1 MNRHRKLASAII
13 PLKGGLFFRLTS
25 LLRARRTVV
34 RLRACASS
42 YEKIPRHI
50 LILSLPTRSKAE
62 YFQLRELCF
71 FSNCLYNVALYN
83 IRQQYFKDKTYLTYF
98 SNCPLCKDND
108 NYKLLQAQV
117 ANQTLRAVDFAFKS
131 FFGSVGKVKSARP
144 PRYRQKGGLFTII
157 IPAQSVSIKDG
168 YLTVPQSRTYTSVL
182 NNHRIKIKVPERL
195 IGKKIREVK
204 IIPLYKGRAFKIAYC
219 YEIDEENLQ
228 LNRDNSLAIDIG
240 LDNLATCVTNFGT
253 SFIMDGRKI
262 KHINRNWNKR
272 RAYLQ
277 SILWKQGRCSS
288 KLLERI
294 TLKRNNRINDCLKKT
309 ARYIVNF
316 CIAND
321 IGTVICGYNPDFKR
335 GINLG
340 AKVNQ
345 QFTQI
350 SFGAL
355 RQQLKSLCA
364 RYGMNYIEQEESYT
378 SKASFLDLDE
388 LPIYNA
394 DTPYTGTF
402 SGKRI
407 KRGLYKSSN
416 GRLINADVNGAAN
429 ILRKSK
435 QNLNFE
441 RLCGG
446 LRARPLRIRI
456 A

>member
-1 MNRHRKLASAII
+1 MYLTQINMIR
-13 PLKGGLFFRLTS
+13 GLT
-25 LLRARRTVV
+25 
-34 RLRACASS
+34 
-42 YEKIPRHI
+42 
-50 LILSLPTRSKAE
+50 KAE

-83 IRQQYFKDKTYLTYF
+83 VRQQFFKDKTYLRFEDNYRE
-98 SNCPLCKDND
+98 CKEND
-108 NYKLLQAQV
+108 NYKLLQSNMAQ
-117 ANQTLRAVDFAFKS
+117 QTLRAVDFAFKS

-144 PRYRQKGGLFTII
+144 PRYRKKGGLYNLTITGN
-157 IPAQSVSIKDG
+157 SMSIRDG
-168 YLTVPQSRTYTSVL
+168 YLTVPQSRTYASVL
-182 NNHRIKIKVPERL
+182 NNHRIKIKVPKRL
-195 IGKKIREVK
+195 IGKNIKEIK

-219 YEIDEENLQ
+219 YEVEEQDLQ
-228 LNRDNSLAIDIG
+228 LNHNNSLAIDIG

-262 KHINRNWNKR
+262 KQINRNWNKR
-272 RAYLQ
+272 HAHLQ
-277 SILWKQGRCSS
+277 SILMKQGRYSS
-288 KLLERI
+288 KLLEQI
-294 TLKRNNRINDCLKKT
+294 TLKRNNRISDHLKKT

-321 IGTVICGYNPDFKR
+321 IRTVICGCNPDFKR

-340 AKVNQ
+340 AKINQ

-355 RQQLKSLCA
+355 RRQLENLCS

-388 LPIYNA
+388 IPVYTA
-394 DTPYTGTF
+394 QTPYKGIF

-407 KRGLYKSSN
+407 KRGLYKSKS

-435 QNLNFE
+435 QKVYFE
-441 RLCGG
+441 RLCMG
-446 LRARPLRIRI
+446 LLDSPLRIRV

>member
-1 MNRHRKLASAII
+1 MYLTQINLIR
-13 PLKGGLFFRLTS
+13 GLT
-25 LLRARRTVV
+25 
-34 RLRACASS
+34 
-42 YEKIPRHI
+42 
-50 LILSLPTRSKAE
+50 KAQ

-71 FSNCLYNVALYN
+71 FSNCLYNFALYN
-83 IRQQYFKDKTYLTYF
+83 VRQQFFKDKTYLTYF

-108 NYKLLQAQV
+108 NYKLLQAKV

-131 FFGSVGKVKSARP
+131 FFGSLGKVKSARP
-144 PRYRQKGGLFTII
+144 PHYRKKGGLFTMI
-157 IPAQSVSIKDG
+157 IPEQSIMIRDG
-168 YLTVPQSRTYTSVL
+168 YLTVPQSRTYSSVL
-182 NNHRIKIKVPERL
+182 NSHRIKIKVPERL

-219 YEIDEENLQ
+219 YEIEAESLN
-228 LNRDNSLAIDIG
+228 LNRENSLAIDIG

-253 SFIMDGRKI
+253 SFIMDGRNI

-272 RAYLQ
+272 RAHLQ
-277 SILWKQGRCSS
+277 SILMKQGKYSS
-288 KLLERI
+288 QLIERI
-294 TLKRNNRINDCLKKT
+294 TLRRNNRVNDCLKKT

-340 AKVNQ
+340 KKINQ

-350 SFGAL
+350 PFGAL
-355 RQQLKSLCA
+355 RRQLKTLCE
-364 RYGMNYIEQEESYT
+364 RYGMNFVEQEESFT
-378 SKASFLDLDE
+378 SKASFLDLDDI
-388 LPIYNA
+388 PTYNA
-394 DTPYTGTF
+394 ENSHTGRF

-407 KRGLYKSSN
+407 QRGLYRSKS

-435 QNLNFE
+435 QKVNFE
-441 RLCGG
+441 RLCTG
-446 LRARPLRIRI
+446 LRASPLRIRV

>member
-1 MNRHRKLASAII
+1 MYLTQINMIR
-13 PLKGGLFFRLTS
+13 GLN
-25 LLRARRTVV
+25 
-34 RLRACASS
+34 
-42 YEKIPRHI
+42 
-50 LILSLPTRSKAE
+50 KAE

-71 FSNCLYNVALYN
+71 FSNCLYNFALYN
-83 IRQQYFKDKTYLTYF
+83 VRQKFFKDKTYLRFEDNYHE
-98 SNCPLCKDND
+98 CKDND
-108 NYKLLQAQV
+108 NYKLLQSNMAQ
-117 ANQTLRAVDFAFKS
+117 QTLRAVDFAFKS
-131 FFGSVGKVKSARP
+131 FFATVGKIKSARP
-144 PRYRQKGGLFTII
+144 PRYRKKGGLYNLII
-157 IPAQSVSIKDG
+157 TGNSISIQDG

-182 NNHRIKIKVPERL
+182 NGHRIKIKVPEHL

-219 YEIDEENLQ
+219 YEVDEQDLN
-228 LNRDNSLAIDIG
+228 LNRDNSLTIDIG

-253 SFIMDGRKI
+253 SFIMDERKI

-272 RAYLQ
+272 RSYLQ
-277 SILWKQGRCSS
+277 SILMKQGHYSS

-294 TLKRNNRINDCLKKT
+294 TLKRNNRVNDCLKKT
-309 ARYIVNF
+309 ARYIINF

-321 IGTVICGYNPDFKR
+321 IGTVVCGYNPDFKR
-335 GINLG
+335 RMNLG
-340 AKVNQ
+340 KKINQ

-355 RQQLKSLCA
+355 RLQLKNLCA

-388 LPIYNA
+388 LPIFDA
-394 DTPYTGTF
+394 EKPYTGTF

-407 KRGLYKSSN
+407 KRGLYRSKS

-435 QNLNFE
+435 QRLDFE
-441 RLCGG
+441 RLCVGF
-446 LRARPLRIRI
+446 LDNPLRIRV

>member
-1 MNRHRKLASAII
+1 MYLTQVNLIRH
-13 PLKGGLFFRLTS
+13 
-25 LLRARRTVV
+25 
-34 RLRACASS
+34 
-42 YEKIPRHI
+42 
-50 LILSLPTRSKAE
+50 LSKRE

-71 FSNCLYNVALYN
+71 FSNCLYNFALYN
-83 IRQQYFKDKTYLTYF
+83 VRQQFFADKTYLRFEENYHA
-98 SNCPLCKDND
+98 CKDSD
-108 NYKLLQAQV
+108 NYKLLQSNMAQ
-117 ANQTLRAVDFAFKS
+117 QTLRAVDFAFKS
-131 FFGSVGKVKSARP
+131 FFGSIGKVKTSRP
-144 PRYRQKGGLFTII
+144 PKYRKKGGLYNLTINGN
-157 IPAQSVSIKDG
+157 SISIRDG

-182 NNHRIKIKVPERL
+182 NSHRIRIKIPERL
-195 IGKKIREVK
+195 IGKKIKEVK
-204 IIPLYKGRAFKIAYC
+204 IIPCYGGRFFKIAYC
-219 YEIDEENLQ
+219 YEIDEQNLQ
-228 LNRDNSLAIDIG
+228 LNRENSLAIDVG

-277 SILWKQGRCSS
+277 AILSKQNHYTS
-288 KLLERI
+288 KILERI

-321 IGTVICGYNPDFKR
+321 IGTVICGYNHDFKR

-340 AKVNQ
+340 KKINQ

-350 SFGAL
+350 PFGKL
-355 RQQLKSLCA
+355 RAQLKNLCT

-388 LPIYNA
+388 IPTYEA
-394 DTPYTGTF
+394 EKPYTGNF
-402 SGKRI
+402 RGKRI
-407 KRGLYKSSN
+407 KRGLYKSGS

-435 QNLNFE
+435 QNLIFE
-441 RLCGG
+441 RLCVG
-446 LRARPLRIRI
+446 LLDRPLRIRV

>member
-1 MNRHRKLASAII
+1 MYLTQINII
-13 PLKGGLFFRLTS
+13 RRLT
-25 LLRARRTVV
+25 
-34 RLRACASS
+34 
-42 YEKIPRHI
+42 KD
-50 LILSLPTRSKAE
+50 E

-83 IRQQYFKDKTYLTYF
+83 IRQHYFKDKTYLRFEDNYHE
-98 SNCPLCKDND
+98 CKEND
-108 NYKLLQAQV
+108 NYKLLQSNMAQ
-117 ANQTLRAVDFAFKS
+117 QTLRAVDFAFKS
-131 FFGSVGKVKSARP
+131 FFGSVGKVKGARP
-144 PRYRQKGGLFTII
+144 PRYRRKGDLYNLII
-157 IPAQSVSIKDG
+157 AG
-168 YLTVPQSRTYTSVL
+168 NGFLTVPQSRLYSSLL

-195 IGKKIREVK
+195 IGKNIKEVK
-204 IIPLYKGRAFKIAYC
+204 IIPLCKGRAFKIAYC
-219 YEIDEENLQ
+219 YEVDEENLN

-253 SFIMDGRKI
+253 SFLIDGRKI
-262 KHINRNWNKR
+262 KQINRNWNKR
-272 RAYLQ
+272 RACLQ
-277 SILWKQGRCSS
+277 SILMKQGCYSS
-288 KLLERI
+288 KLIERI

-309 ARYIVNF
+309 ARYIINF
-316 CIAND
+316 CISKD

-335 GINLG
+335 GVNLSR
-340 AKVNQ
+340 KINQ

-355 RQQLKSLCA
+355 RRQLQALCT

-388 LPIYNA
+388 LPIFDA
-394 DTPYTGTF
+394 EKTYTGIF

-407 KRGLYKSSN
+407 KRGLYRSKS

-435 QNLNFE
+435 QRLDLE
-441 RLCGG
+441 RLCIGF
-446 LRARPLRIRI
+446 LDNPLRIRV